1 MCEARL
7 GDHTAEAQRTP
18 RREFLSNNKSSELCE
33 LSASVVNI
41 SSHEIHK
48 NRILSALV
56 WKCEFQS
63 EGVTMMKVGL
73 ARWMRERPIGQRTVI
88 PFDHR
93 R

>member
-63 EGVTMMKVGL
+63 EGISMMKVRL
-73 ARWMRERPIGQRTVI
+73 ALQVFQCPIGNRLVVL
-88 PFDHR
+88 FDHSR
-93 R
+93 